1 MEANDNAERL
11 THRVVLTF
19 FASKLAP
26 TRAGL
31 HAQMP
36 ARNTLAGNASPRSTL
51 AATAS
56 IKAVSW

>member
-1 MEANDNAERL
+1 MEANDNAGHL
-11 THRVVLTF
+11 KHRVVLMF

-31 HAQMP
+31 QPQMP

-56 IKAVSW
+56 IKAVNW

>member
-11 THRVVLTF
+11 THCVVLTF

-51 AATAS
+51 AATLS
-56 IKAVSW
+56 INSLNS